1 MITQTGKLVYGIEHG
16 GKVHVDFELRLPT
29 IGDNITALEEVG
41 TESNLRLGVAMM
53 AASIVSL
60 GDIPPEEITYELLA
74 KELVDDDYDVLKI
87 AQSQLKKSRTTS
99 SNVAETTA

>member
-1 MITQTGKLVYGIEHG
+1 MITQTGKLVYGIEHS

-60 GDIPPEEITYELLA
+60 GDIPAEEITFELLA
-74 KELVDDDYDVLKI
+74 KELVDDDYDVLKL
-87 AQSQLKKSRTTS
+87 AQTQLKKSRTTS
-99 SNVAETTA
+99 SNVAEITA

>member
-1 MITQTGKLVYGIEHG
+1 MITQKGKLTYGVEHG

-53 AASIVSL
+53 AASLVSL
-60 GDIPPEEITYELLA
+60 GDISSDEITFDLLA
-74 KELVDDDYDVLKI
+74 SELVDDDYDILKL
-87 AQSQLKKSRTTS
+87 AQNELKKSRTAS
-99 SNVAETTA
+99 KSVAVITD